1 MLSGVLDPLC
11 GLSGG
16 VCAGVAEAWAHLAA
30 GEYGAVVLSPAFVWL
45 WSLAILV
52 GGFMVAFRFWSR
64 CGGVRRK
71 LLSFTARLRDVSA
84 SGTFVEVFEDYSAD
98 AKAAFGLAWTEF
110 EESLEIPKD
119 GSGPIRNPTEVSAY
133 LNDQTIVQPSVALSS
148 FSTVPNIL
156 TGTGILG
163 TFVGLAAGVAEAS
176 AGLLAGSQE
185 EIRDALGTLFS
196 GASLAFITSI
206 VGISCS
212 LAFVVIETGLARGLH
227 RAVDEW
233 VAELESCLERV
244 TVERVALEQ
253 RDLLDQIRSSFSTF
267 DDQLA
272 ATVQRS
278 FQQSLTESL
287 GDPLTRLIAAVEGLR
302 SDRDDRFTERLSTLV
317 DRFSHDLSG
326 RAGADFERMSGVLTE
341 LNEHLQA
348 STADLAAGRREVR
361 QVLGEIAEGIRSSV
375 ESGSDAAARAVEA
388 SAARIAALLEDQAG
402 RSAASVSA
410 SAEAAG
416 TALRDAAAAAANES
430 REAGQA
436 SAAEL
441 RRSAE
446 AVAEES
452 RAAAGE
458 VSGAAQRVALS
469 VDAATEGLRSAA
481 AAAAGDITGAG
492 EAAGARVRDVF
503 TEASE
508 ALRGAGHLAGQAL
521 VEGGEGARASL
532 AQGGQAARSGLDASA
547 TSLAASSATLERS
560 ADRNAEVFVRLS
572 DLVERLDRLRGAAA
586 SLAETLSGSAARIGS
601 GADAARAAA
610 EQTRDALVPLGD
622 LGEDIRRS
630 VEMLREHHTAVQ
642 AVWESYRERFEG
654 VDESVSNVLKELD
667 GALELHRRHAQEYFG
682 QMDAKLGEFVQN
694 LAGAVGELT
703 SALEDHRA
711 ASSTAEDA

>member
-1 MLSGVLDPLC
+1 M
-11 GLSGG
+11 
-16 VCAGVAEAWAHLAA
+16 
-30 GEYGAVVLSPAFVWL
+30 
-45 WSLAILV
+45 
-52 GGFMVAFRFWSR
+52 
-64 CGGVRRK
+64 
-71 LLSFTARLRDVSA
+71 
-84 SGTFVEVFEDYSAD
+84 FEDYSAD

-287 GDPLTRLIAAVEGLR
+287 GDPLTRLITAVEGLR

-361 QVLGEIAEGIRSSV
+361 QVLGECARPKVVIRDIAGFSWIDPRC
-375 ESGSDAAARAVEA
+375 R
-388 SAARIAALLEDQAG
+388 
-402 RSAASVSA
+402 
-410 SAEAAG
+410 
-416 TALRDAAAAAANES
+416 
-430 REAGQA
+430 
-436 SAAEL
+436 
-441 RRSAE
+441 
-446 AVAEES
+446 
-452 RAAAGE
+452 
-458 VSGAAQRVALS
+458 
-469 VDAATEGLRSAA
+469 
-481 AAAAGDITGAG
+481 
-492 EAAGARVRDVF
+492 
-503 TEASE
+503 
-508 ALRGAGHLAGQAL
+508 
-521 VEGGEGARASL
+521 
-532 AQGGQAARSGLDASA
+532 
-547 TSLAASSATLERS
+547 
-560 ADRNAEVFVRLS
+560 
-572 DLVERLDRLRGAAA
+572 
-586 SLAETLSGSAARIGS
+586 LAE
-601 GADAARAAA
+601 
-610 EQTRDALVPLGD
+610 P
-622 LGEDIRRS
+622 
-630 VEMLREHHTAVQ
+630 
-642 AVWESYRERFEG
+642 
-654 VDESVSNVLKELD
+654 
-667 GALELHRRHAQEYFG
+667 
-682 QMDAKLGEFVQN
+682 
-694 LAGAVGELT
+694 
-703 SALEDHRA
+703 
-711 ASSTAEDA
+711 